1 MAGYDPLTG
10 EMRYPRPGESLMG
23 GPPETT
29 RRKKKRKPGLAGEMS
44 EEEWEE
50 TIRTIGRGWTSP
62 EARDPDLVSPEKMEV
77 LEKGMDEIRKSI
89 EAWERL
95 KKWRKNH
102 PRPPIHTPEPPVDE
116 PPTRGVDH
124 LMDEIDNAAKEHKW
138 PDEEKKN
145 AKNAIEAFMD
155 DDSDLFYEDLAL
167 AWTGDMPGGHGIAYE
182 TNASGE
188 FEDDEIGVYYPETKE
203 TEYFTS
209 NEWADIRRSDGAR

>member
-1 MAGYDPLTG
+1 
-10 EMRYPRPGESLMG
+10 MG